1 MFYLGQKT
9 PQRCD
14 VQRVSRKSTDYFDI
28 CPPDFANTYAM
39 AKKKGKTQP
48 TAPKK
53 VVTTQKAAA
62 TRSTSSTS
70 SFDVRLFE
78 PGFWKQHWVPALLLL
93 LAAFVLYGASISY
106 GYILDDEMVIQK
118 NAYVKAGIKGI
129 RDIFAHD
136 SFMGYFQ
143 KKENLLLLEGGRYRP
158 LSLATFAVE
167 VSLFGENRPSISHI
181 INVLLYGLSGVLLY
195 RLLLVFFP
203 LKNSGVWYFSA
214 AFLGALIFVAHPLH
228 SEAVANIKGRDEI
241 LALLCS
247 LGALYAS
254 LKSLDEQSKVWYW
267 MSGLLLLLGMFAKE
281 NALTF
286 VAVIPLTVWFFA
298 RAPIAQVGRLALPL
312 VLAAAIFIA
321 VRYWALGFMLDHGRA
336 IKDLMNNP
344 FIEMTLSEKYATIFL
359 TLGWYVKLLFWPH
372 PLTHDYYPYHVPK
385 VNWDDW
391 RVLLSLV
398 LYVGMGIWAV
408 LRLKHRQVPAYAIA
422 YWLLTLSIVSNL
434 FVSVGT
440 FMNERFAY
448 MPSVAFALLA
458 GWFLAVKL
466 PEWLREQPQRP
477 YLLGTGLAVIFIG
490 MLSFFTLRRVPVWKD
505 VLSLNTAAVNVSVNS
520 ARSHCFYVTAI
531 YEHLYQKAQNPSEKA
546 RWVDTMEY
554 HINRS
559 LEINPN
565 YGSALVMK
573 GAVAAARYEQNRQL
587 DTLLQIF
594 GMLMDRIPNNANFRP
609 FFDQYIKYLANTSGK
624 PQDVSDFVYRLGYD
638 SFFRNKK
645 DLANAAAILELLLDT
660 RAEDE
665 RLLRALT
672 EVYTAA
678 GNAQKAAE
686 MQSRAAARASAPA
699 KQ

>member
-1 MFYLGQKT
+1 
-9 PQRCD
+9 
-14 VQRVSRKSTDYFDI
+14 
-28 CPPDFANTYAM
+28 M
-39 AKKKGKTQP
+39 AKNKGKGQP
-48 TAPKK
+48 VAPKK
-53 VVTTQKAAA
+53 TAAA
-62 TRSTSSTS
+62 KPASAVRSTDAASSS
-70 SFDVRLFE
+70 RIQMLE
-78 PGFWKQHWVPALLLL
+78 PGFWQRHWPAVLLLMA
-93 LAAFVLYGASISY
+93 AAFALYGASIKY

-118 NAYVKAGIKGI
+118 NAYVQRGIKGI
-129 RDIFAHD
+129 FDIFAHD

-143 KKENLLLLEGGRYRP
+143 KKESLLLLEGGRYRP
-158 LSLATFAVE
+158 LSLATFAIE
-167 VSLFGENRPSISHI
+167 ISLFGKDHPNISHF
-181 INVLLYGLSGVLLY
+181 INILLYGLTGVLLY
-195 RLLLVFFP
+195 RLFLAFFP
-203 LKNSGVWYFSA
+203 LRGNAVWYFSA
-214 AFLGALIFVAHPLH
+214 AFLGALIFLAHPLH

-254 LKSLDEQSKVWYW
+254 LKYSDTQSKLWYW
-267 MSGLLLLLGMFAKE
+267 MSGVLLLLGMFAKE

-298 RAPIAQVGRLALPL
+298 RPPLAQVRRIVWPL
-312 VLAAAIFIA
+312 LAAAALFIW
-321 VRYWALGFMLDHGRA
+321 VRYLALGFMLDHGQA

-344 FIEMTLSEKYATIFL
+344 FIEMTRSEKYATIFL
-359 TLGWYVKLLFWPH
+359 TLGWYVKLLFWPY

-391 RVLLSLV
+391 RVLLSFA
-398 LYVGMGIWAV
+398 LYVGMGVWA
-408 LRLKHRQVPAYAIA
+408 LLNLKRRQVPAYAIA

-458 GWFLAVKL
+458 GWFLAIKL

-477 YLLGTGLAVIFIG
+477 YLLGLGLAVVALG
-490 MLSFFTLRRVPVWKD
+490 MLGFLTIRRVPVWKD
-505 VLSLNTAAVNVSVNS
+505 VISLNTAAVNVSPNS

-531 YEHLYQKAQNPSEKA
+531 YEHIYQKTQNPSEKA

-565 YGSALVMK
+565 YGSALIMK
-573 GAVAAARYEQNRQL
+573 GAIAAARYEQNKQL
-587 DTLLQIF
+587 DTLLQSF
-594 GMLMDRIPNNANFRP
+594 RMLMERIPNNANFRP

-624 PQDVSDFVYRLGYD
+624 PQAVSDFIYQLGYD
-638 SFFRNKK
+638 YFFRDKK
-645 DLANAAAILELLLDT
+645 DLPNAIAVMELLLDT

-665 RLLRALT
+665 RILRALA

-678 GNAQKAAE
+678 NNAQKAAE
-686 MQSRAAARASAPA
+686 MQGRAAARAGAGA
-699 KQ
+699 GR